1 MKEMNFDL
9 KKIDALIIDL
19 GGVILDIDIE
29 GTFKKFKNLGIGP
42 GQPGLELIKENNIF
56 TGFEIGKYTPE
67 QFRNEIR
74 KVSSSEFTDTEF
86 DDVWNSMILTYP
98 ADRISAL
105 EKFKIKYR
113 TFLMSNT
120 NEIHY
125 HFYSKLLSNSSGY
138 ENLDELFEKAYY
150 SHTSGMRKPDTKFFE
165 HILNENNLKAERT
178 LFIDDF
184 IENIEAA
191 QSLNIKTYHISNGHS
206 LVDLVNPE

>member
-67 QFRNEIR
+67 QFRNEVR